1 MAEAD
6 FLLEIGTEEL
16 PPKALPAL
24 MQALADLVAAGL
36 RQAALSHGQIEPF
49 ATPRRLAVR
58 VRALATRQP
67 DRIEERRGPA
77 LSAAFDA
84 SGAATPAALGFAR
97 SAGVSVEQLERLETD
112 KGVWLVQR
120 RQIEGAATAELLP
133 DLLNQALAQLPV
145 PKKMRWGSSRVEFV
159 RPVHW
164 VVMLL
169 GDQVVP
175 GTLLGVEAGNLSHGH
190 RFHAPGAIAL
200 SHPEHY
206 PALLRQ
212 QGWVIVDFAERRERI
227 RQLVEAEAA
236 RIGARA
242 EIDPLLLDEVTAL
255 VEWPV
260 ALLGNFDPLFLD
272 VPMEV
277 LISSM
282 KAHQKYFHLVDR
294 SGRLL
299 PHFITL
305 SNLQSSDPAQVIAGN
320 ERVIRPRLADAR
332 FFYDNDRKQPL
343 DGWRA
348 PQREIIFHNQLGT
361 LHDKSERLARLAAI
375 IAGTLGADAALAR
388 RAGEL
393 AKCDLLSAMVGEFPE
408 LQGTMGR
415 YYYAR
420 HSGEPEVVA
429 IALEEQYRPRF
440 AGDAL
445 PTTPVGSALALAEK
459 LDTLVGLFGIGQPPT
474 GTRDPFALRR
484 AALGT
489 LRILVEGRHDLD
501 LPALLEAAR
510 DGYPTLPQHA
520 TVVPELYRYLLER
533 FRAWYQDEGIGS
545 DVISAVLARPNA
557 NPHDIHLRLLAVNHF
572 VTLESAAAL
581 ASANKRVAN
590 LLNKQEG
597 QTEGAID
604 SALLVDAAEQQLAAA
619 MATKSAAL
627 TPLLTARD
635 YSQALTLLAGLRPQI
650 DAFFDQVMVMVED
663 EALRNNR
670 LRLLAALRALFVQIA
685 DISELRSGG
694 K

>member
-415 YYYAR
+415 YYAR

>member
-1 MAEAD
+1 MTNAD

-16 PPKALPAL
+16 PPKALSSL
-24 MQALADLVAAGL
+24 MHALAEGIAAGL
-36 RQAALSHGQIEPF
+36 QQAGLMHGEIEPF

-58 VRALATRQP
+58 VRQLSTRQP
-67 DRIEERRGPA
+67 DRTEERRGPA
-77 LSAAFDA
+77 LTAAFDA
-84 SGAATPAALGFAR
+84 AGAPTQAALGFAR
-97 SAGVSVEQLERLETD
+97 SAGVAIEALERLEND
-112 KGVWLVQR
+112 KGAWLIHR
-120 RQIEGAATAELLP
+120 RQISGTSATELLP
-133 DLLNQALAQLPV
+133 ALLNQALTQLPV
-145 PKKMRWGSSRVEFV
+145 PKKMRWGSSKVEFV

-169 GDQVVP
+169 GDQVIP
-175 GTLLGVEAGNLSHGH
+175 GSLLGVEAGNLSYGH
-190 RFHAPGAIAL
+190 RFHAPCAILLPDPDA
-200 SHPEHY
+200 Y
-206 PALLRQ
+206 PALLAQ
-212 QGWVIVDFAERRERI
+212 QGRVIVDFAERHSRI
-227 RQLVEAEAA
+227 RQLIEAEAA
-236 RIGARA
+236 KIGARA
-242 EIDPLLLDEVTAL
+242 EIDPALLDEVTAL

-260 ALLGNFDPLFLD
+260 ALLGNFDPAFLE

-282 KAHQKYFHLVDR
+282 KGHQKYFHLIDQ

-343 DGWRA
+343 SGWREQ
-348 PQREIIFHNQLGT
+348 QRGIIFHNQLGT
-361 LHDKSERLARLAAI
+361 LHEKSERLARLAAI
-375 IAGTLGADAALAR
+375 VAKTIGADATLAQ

-408 LQGTMGR
+408 LQGTMGG
-415 YYYAR
+415 YYAR
-420 HSGEPEVVA
+420 HDGEPEAVA
-429 IALEEQYRPRF
+429 AALEEQYRPRF

-445 PTTPVGSALALAEK
+445 PATAIGTALALAEK

-489 LRILVEGRHDLD
+489 LRILIEGRHDLD
-501 LPALLEAAR
+501 LPALIEAAR
-510 DGYPTLPQHA
+510 DGYPMLPQAA
-520 TVVPELYRYLLER
+520 TVVSELFRYLLER
-533 FRAWYQDEGIGS
+533 FRAWYQDEGIGNE
-545 DVISAVLARPNA
+545 VITAVLALPNA

-572 VTLESAAAL
+572 ITLESAAAL

-590 LLNKQEG
+590 LLNKEG
-597 QTEGAID
+597 VAAAAKGAVD
-604 SALLVDAAEQQLAAA
+604 STLLREEAEQQLAAA
-619 MATKSAAL
+619 VAEKSTAIA
-627 TPLLTARD
+627 PLLAARD
-635 YSQALTLLAGLRPQI
+635 YSQALEQLAGLRSAI

-670 LRLLAALRALFVQIA
+670 LRLLTALRTLFLQVA
-685 DISELRSGG
+685 DISELRSG
-694 K
+694 

>member
-1 MAEAD
+1 
-6 FLLEIGTEEL
+6 
-16 PPKALPAL
+16 
-24 MQALADLVAAGL
+24 
-36 RQAALSHGQIEPF
+36 
-49 ATPRRLAVR
+49 
-58 VRALATRQP
+58 
-67 DRIEERRGPA
+67 
-77 LSAAFDA
+77 
-84 SGAATPAALGFAR
+84 
-97 SAGVSVEQLERLETD
+97 
-112 KGVWLVQR
+112 
-120 RQIEGAATAELLP
+120 
-133 DLLNQALAQLPV
+133 
-145 PKKMRWGSSRVEFV
+145 MRWGSSRVEFV

-375 IAGTLGADAALAR
+375 IAGTLGDHR
-388 RAGEL
+388 VIGIYVPNGQSVDSD
-393 AKCDLLSAMVGEFPE
+393 KFP
-408 LQGTMGR
+408 
-415 YYYAR
+415 Y
-420 HSGEPEVVA
+420 
-429 IALEEQYRPRF
+429 
-440 AGDAL
+440 
-445 PTTPVGSALALAEK
+445 K
-459 LDTLVGLFGIGQPPT
+459 L
-474 GTRDPFALRR
+474 R
-484 AALGT
+484 
-489 LRILVEGRHDLD
+489 
-501 LPALLEAAR
+501 
-510 DGYPTLPQHA
+510 
-520 TVVPELYRYLLER
+520 
-533 FRAWYQDEGIGS
+533 W
-545 DVISAVLARPNA
+545 
-557 NPHDIHLRLLAVNHF
+557 
-572 VTLESAAAL
+572 
-581 ASANKRVAN
+581 
-590 LLNKQEG
+590 
-597 QTEGAID
+597 
-604 SALLVDAAEQQLAAA
+604 
-619 MATKSAAL
+619 
-627 TPLLTARD
+627 
-635 YSQALTLLAGLRPQI
+635 
-650 DAFFDQVMVMVED
+650 
-663 EALRNNR
+663 
-670 LRLLAALRALFVQIA
+670 LAALREWLRAELAAFPRLVLMGDFNIAPEDRDVYDPIGWAGQVLCTPQERAHFSALLDLGLHDAFRLFEQPPKSWSWWDYRMLA
-685 DISELRSGG
+685 FRKNQGLRIDHILVSDALKPRVRACTIDRGPR
-694 K
+694 KNERPSDHAPVVVTIDTIDTVD

>member
-408 LQGTMGR
+408 LQGT
-415 YYYAR
+415 
-420 HSGEPEVVA
+420 
-429 IALEEQYRPRF
+429 
-440 AGDAL
+440 
-445 PTTPVGSALALAEK
+445 
-459 LDTLVGLFGIGQPPT
+459 
-474 GTRDPFALRR
+474 
-484 AALGT
+484 
-489 LRILVEGRHDLD
+489 
-501 LPALLEAAR
+501 
-510 DGYPTLPQHA
+510 
-520 TVVPELYRYLLER
+520 
-533 FRAWYQDEGIGS
+533 
-545 DVISAVLARPNA
+545 
-557 NPHDIHLRLLAVNHF
+557 
-572 VTLESAAAL
+572 
-581 ASANKRVAN
+581 
-590 LLNKQEG
+590 
-597 QTEGAID
+597 
-604 SALLVDAAEQQLAAA
+604 
-619 MATKSAAL
+619 
-627 TPLLTARD
+627 
-635 YSQALTLLAGLRPQI
+635 
-650 DAFFDQVMVMVED
+650 
-663 EALRNNR
+663 
-670 LRLLAALRALFVQIA
+670 
-685 DISELRSGG
+685 
-694 K
+694 